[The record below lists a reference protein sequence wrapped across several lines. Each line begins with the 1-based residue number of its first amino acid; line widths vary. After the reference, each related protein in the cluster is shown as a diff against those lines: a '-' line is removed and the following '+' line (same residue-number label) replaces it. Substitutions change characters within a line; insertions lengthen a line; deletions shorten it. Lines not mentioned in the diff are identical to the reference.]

1 MITAQDIIKFVLPK
15 EDYSGV
21 ILNSQKAEIGGVSQ
35 IRDKESRKE
44 TLSED
49 QLVGQVTTYAASVVL
64 TGSPEGYWKAREVA
78 NRNPHRGDGGVDII
92 GLNNVDI
99 KGSMMRYSTD
109 PLKYKLLVRQRERHD
124 DWIYVLALIPKPIDD
139 PFDFDDEK
147 FFDSCFLVG
156 WTNDKD
162 LPEETY
168 NGSIKS
174 LHGAYV
180 VEAKDLNKI
189 KDLIPVD
196 V

>member
-1 MITAQDIIKFVLPK
+1 MITRQDIIKFVLPK

-78 NRNPHRGDGGVDII
+78 NRNPYRGDGGVDII

-109 PLKYKLLVRQRERHD
+109 PLKYRLLVRPRERHD
-124 DWIYVLALIPKPIDD
+124 DWIYVLALIPKFCFSGVNP
-139 PFDFDDEK
+139 EK

-156 WTNDKD
+156 WANDKD

-180 VEAKDLNKI
+180 VEAKDLSKI
-189 KDLIPVD
+189 KDLSNGKKT
-196 V
+196 